1 MLEFKVLV
9 SKLLSVDTFA
19 TTPVTGCILQLV
31 HESMSNMSECA
42 KCIITN
48 DADIHLSN
56 FGTVPLFY
64 LPVSKVSSLQHKVG
78 NHTVKDGSLIMKGL
92 SSLPDPLFTSAESA
106 KVLGSL
112 GHNITEQTKDDA
124 STFASIDINVEV
136 DFICDLWV
144 LAVVCT

>member
-1 MLEFKVLV
+1 
-9 SKLLSVDTFA
+9 
-19 TTPVTGCILQLV
+19 
-31 HESMSNMSECA
+31 
-42 KCIITN
+42 
-48 DADIHLSN
+48 
-56 FGTVPLFY
+56 
-64 LPVSKVSSLQHKVG
+64 
-78 NHTVKDGSLIMKGL
+78 MKGL

-144 LAVVCT
+144 LAVVCTWIYGGIQNPNMLVSLNYYFEIELR